1 MENNDLSQQDAEKL
15 FKEVSSALVKGESVD
30 TLMEAKG
37 STETPSPAEK
47 QETPAA
53 VEPEKTQETPKEEA
67 KADEAAKPDAEKAA
81 QEAPQPKKEEAEAPD
96 FTWLDSLPDEV
107 KSKVSKLKDELYET
121 RNEAKLYRQQYRSNA
136 GRISAYQRSI
146 ANLKTELAN
155 RPLAKDLPAAKLETD
170 EDFKALAENDPKFA
184 AFFQKSLEKAMES
197 YGRATAESVDKRLNN
212 VFGTMFDAQKQDYV
226 MEQRHVLREMVPNL
240 DDVVAAPEF
249 QDWRKY
255 QMDNGNDELLRKLH
269 SDHASEVVEALQIYA
284 IDLHNYNKSRAAQQK
299 QTVPQAAAVDTKVA
313 DAIAESRERK
323 TASAGAK
330 VASSIASPQASMENT
345 DPVALF
351 NKFYKELHPS
361 KPK

>member
-15 FKEVSSALVKGESVD
+15 FKDVSSALVKGESVD
-30 TLMEAKG
+30 TLMEAGVSKD
-37 STETPSPAEK
+37 SPPPAEK
-47 QETPAA
+47 KETPAE
-53 VEPEKTQETPKEEA
+53 VTPEKPQEPKPEEA
-67 KADEAAKPDAEKAA
+67 KAEEAAKPDAQKAA
-81 QEAPQPKKEEAEAPD
+81 QEAPQPKEADTPD
-96 FTWLDSLPDEV
+96 FTWLESLPDDV
-107 KSKVSKLKDELYET
+107 KSKVSKLKDELFET

-184 AFFQKSLEKAMES
+184 AFFQKSLEKAMDS
-197 YGRATAESVDKRLNN
+197 YGKATAESVDKRLNN

-255 QMDNGNDELLRKLH
+255 QMDNGNEELLRKLH
-269 SDHASEVVEALQIYA
+269 SDHAAEVVEALQVYS
-284 IDLHNYNKSRAAQQK
+284 IDLYNYNKARAQK
-299 QTVPQAAAVDTKVA
+299 QPVTAANGVVDTKIA
-313 DAIAESRERK
+313 DQIAESRERK

-330 VASSIASPQASMENT
+330 VSSSIASPQANPENF